1 MKNIKQDNREINKV
15 KLQETTVTK
24 IYKDNNYT
32 YIHTKVKRK
41 PQTFTFSG
49 SEPISM
55 FKDGVYID
63 LAPKGNFI
71 TRWVKRLWNI
81 KKLEKLFKSL

>member
-1 MKNIKQDNREINKV
+1 MTKQDNREIKKL

-71 TRWVKRLWNI
+71 TRWVLKLWNK
-81 KKLEKLFKSL
+81 KKLENLTKSP